1 MKTNAVTEGRQF
13 DWSNASED
21 YAKYRDVYPQEFY
34 QRIADRGLCISGQN
48 VLDVGTGTGVLPRNM
63 YHFGAKWTGVDRA
76 VNQINYAKQ
85 LAQTANQDIK
95 FIVSPAE
102 ELPFPSNTFDVITV
116 CQCYW
121 YLDYDKVL
129 TRFADILKPD
139 GKILFLTMMWLPYE
153 DKIAGAS
160 EDLVL
165 RYPPDWVSAG
175 ATREPIHIPQQA
187 LEHFRLTYH
196 EEYPLYVHFTRES
209 WHGRMRA
216 SGGVG
221 ATLTGERLTQW
232 DTEHRALLD
241 RIAPTEFDVLHY
253 AAMAEITLT
262 DKP

>member
-1 MKTNAVTEGRQF
+1 M
-13 DWSNASED
+13 
-21 YAKYRDVYPQEFY
+21 
-34 QRIADRGLCISGQN
+34 
-48 VLDVGTGTGVLPRNM
+48 LDVGTGTAVLPRNM

-102 ELPFPSNTFDVITV
+102 ELPFPSSTFDAITV

-129 TRFADILKPD
+129 PLFEDILKPD
-139 GKILFLTMMWLPYE
+139 GKVLFLTMLWLPLE
-153 DKIAGAS
+153 DRIAGAS

-165 RYPPDWVSAG
+165 RYTPDWVSAG
-175 ATREPIHIPQQA
+175 ATREPIHIPPQA
-187 LEHFRLTYH
+187 YKYFRLTYH
-196 EEYPLYVHFTRES
+196 EEYPLNVHFTRET

-221 ATLTGERLTQW
+221 ATLIEDSLAQW
-232 DTEHRALLD
+232 DKEHRALLE
-241 RIAPTEFDVLHY
+241 RIAPPEFDILHY
-253 AAMAEITLT
+253 AAMAELS
-262 DKP
+262 KK